1 MRWNG
6 IEDAHSDNDPREQQ
20 GQGRAER
27 KTSPLHSR
35 NRTLARSESKYP
47 EVSRLIGFHWALPCA
62 RNLRP
67 TTVRSVLASP
77 RSRDVQ
83 LSYYLRRR

>member
-6 IEDAHSDNDPREQQ
+6 IEDPHSDNDPREQQ

-27 KTSPLHSR
+27 KTSPRHSR

-47 EVSRLIGFHWALPCA
+47 DVSMC
-62 RNLRP
+62 
-67 TTVRSVLASP
+67 
-77 RSRDVQ
+77 
-83 LSYYLRRR
+83 

>member
-27 KTSPLHSR
+27 KTSPRHSR

-47 EVSRLIGFHWALPCA
+47 EVSSWMESCRGPIIP
-62 RNLRP
+62 NL
-67 TTVRSVLASP
+67 
-77 RSRDVQ
+77 
-83 LSYYLRRR
+83 